1 MKNGDNGIFYIN
13 KECIKNEELRYLD
26 WDIFQETFSPL
37 PETYEDLIEILK
49 GEIPLTNNR
58 PVINITKL
66 INLLKEKVDSNATH
80 IAIDFDWDLCSMQ
93 ISSFNVKKSTSK
105 DITEYKK
112 DEIRKTERIKKLLE
126 KRNRITEEINKL
138 TNK

>member
-37 PETYEDLIEILK
+37 PETYEDLIEIPK

-58 PVINITKL
+58 PVINIKKL

>member
-1 MKNGDNGIFYIN
+1 MEQWTN
-13 KECIKNEELRYLD
+13 
-26 WDIFQETFSPL
+26 
-37 PETYEDLIEILK
+37 EDLIEILK

-58 PVINITKL
+58 PVINIKKL